1 MDARPRSLP
10 LRRFGALVATIALA
24 TAAAVGCATPQPT
37 RITPPPGATQSA
49 QPPTTATPEPTPAA
63 AFPVALVD
71 DEGTEVTIDE
81 EPERLVSLTPATTE
95 ILFELG
101 VGDRIVGRVEDVTLY
116 PPEAGPI
123 PEVARF
129 GEVDVEAIVG
139 LEPDLVIAGG
149 NFFTPPE
156 GIERLRDLGL
166 AVVVVY
172 APDVETVFDD
182 VELTGRAVGREREAK
197 ELADRLRAEF
207 DAVAEATADLERP
220 RVFYELDATGAIYGP
235 ADDSFLA
242 AMIELAGGDPI
253 TTGSPTAFEIPLER
267 LIEADPEVILLGD
280 AAYGVTEDAVRARAG
295 WDVMTA
301 VRENAIRPTDDV
313 IITRPGPR
321 IGEGLRSLAVA
332 IHPDLELDANV
343 EY

>member
-1 MDARPRSLP
+1 LDARPRSRP
-10 LRRFGALVATIALA
+10 PRRFGALIASLVLFI
-24 TAAAVGCATPQPT
+24 AACATGASDPPT
-37 RITPPPGATQSA
+37 LPPDATQSA
-49 QPPTTATPEPTPAA
+49 QPPTTATPEPSAAA
-63 AFPVALVD
+63 AFPVTLVD
-71 DEGTEVTIDE
+71 DEGTEVTLDE
-81 EPERLVSLTPATTE
+81 EPERIVSLTPATTE

-101 VGDRIVGRVEDVTLY
+101 VGDRIVGRVQDVTLF

-139 LEPDLVIAGG
+139 LEPDVVIAGG

-156 GIERLRDLGL
+156 GIDRLRDLGL
-166 AVVVVY
+166 PVIVVY
-172 APDVETVFDD
+172 APDVETVFED
-182 VELTGRAVGREREAK
+182 VELTGRAVGREAEAT

-207 DAVAEATADLERP
+207 KVVAEATADIERP

-280 AAYGVTEDAVRARAG
+280 AAYGVTEEAVRARAG

-321 IGEGLRSLAVA
+321 LGEGLRSLALA
-332 IHPDLELDANV
+332 IHPELELAADV